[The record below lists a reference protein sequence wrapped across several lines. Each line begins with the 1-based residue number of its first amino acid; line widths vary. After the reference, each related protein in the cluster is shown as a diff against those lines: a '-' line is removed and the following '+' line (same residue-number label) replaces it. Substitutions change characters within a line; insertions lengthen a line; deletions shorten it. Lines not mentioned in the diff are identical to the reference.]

1 MGIPFQNKMSFTER
15 FMSGGKATVHVDSL
29 SSEFSQRRLVG
40 WMLLIA
46 AIGVQIGVAI
56 WMSSDLRKLQND
68 ITSVSSYIIR
78 NRTLNPTLGQSSCT
92 LDQAFSS
99 AAAPPLVTSTATRTV
114 QIKILLLVLA
124 STLAVFGVIS
134 LSPNPFKL
142 PPKPS
147 TVVSLPVP
155 I

>member
-1 MGIPFQNKMSFTER
+1 MSFTER

-29 SSEFSQRRLVG
+29 SSEFSQRRIVG
-40 WMLLIA
+40 WLLLLA
-46 AIGVQIGVAI
+46 ALGVQLGVAV

-78 NRTLNPTLGQSSCT
+78 NKTVNPTLGQSSCT

-99 AAAPPLVTSTATRTV
+99 AAAPPLVSSTATRGV
-114 QIKILLLVLA
+114 QIKILMIVLA
-124 STLAVFGVIS
+124 FTLAVFGLVAI
-134 LSPNPFKL
+134 SPNPFKL
-142 PPKPS
+142 PPK
-147 TVVSLPVP
+147 VNAALSLPLP